1 MTTGQRIAAKR
12 KEENLSQESLGEVL
26 GVSRQSIYKW
36 ESDSSLPEIDKLVA
50 MSRLFHVSVGW
61 LLGVEEEPETP
72 DSGALSES
80 QMKLVEEILSRYQ
93 QANQSTLSEEQQ
105 AQVDRLVEQK
115 LSERPRPRRR
125 RWPYV
130 LAALAAV
137 WGGWTLLDRL
147 ERVDQQYNTL
157 ASSVNNVT
165 YSVNSQIG
173 TITNRVEE
181 VLKGI
186 NDLTADYGTE
196 LVSADLAQ
204 NTVTFSLRVVP
215 KTYVEG
221 MEVLF
226 LADTGNGPQEF
237 QGQEGPGREFTA
249 QITCELTDSITL
261 SAVLVTGDTRQTQ
274 LLDNYSGLYSSSL
287 PTADMNLN
295 FGNLWPTEI
304 SEDGKFHL
312 DEMVDMVHLFG
323 SSVSAVNTKFGEV
336 SIREFKLG
344 LFQNRKLV
352 QWLEPCEKPDNYHT
366 NLDKD
371 EGQFF
376 RQPELALTVEEG
388 DTLIYAALVTDQY
401 GRQAIVPGF
410 PWVTREGDTLEHAG
424 GDGTD
429 YFDVSNYTF

>member
-12 KEENLSQESLGEVL
+12 KEESLSQESLGEVL

-50 MSRLFHVSVGW
+50 MSRLFHISVGW
-61 LLGVEEEPETP
+61 LLGVEEELEAP
-72 DSGALSES
+72 DSGTLSES
-80 QMKLVEEILSRYQ
+80 QMKLVEEILSRHQ
-93 QANQSTLSEEQQ
+93 QASQSTLSEEQQ

-115 LSERPRPRRR
+115 LSERLRPRRR

-147 ERVDQQYNTL
+147 ERMDQQYNTL

-196 LVSADLAQ
+196 LVSANLAQ
-204 NTVTFSLRVVP
+204 NTVTFSLRAVP

-221 MEVLF
+221 LEVVF
-226 LADTGNGPQEF
+226 LADAGDGSEEF
-237 QGQEGPGREFTA
+237 PGLEGPGREFTA
-249 QITCELTDSITL
+249 EITCALTDSITL
-261 SAVLVTGDTRQTQ
+261 SAVFVHGGTRQTQ
-274 LLDNYSGLYSSSL
+274 LLDNYSGLYTSSL

-295 FGNLWPTEI
+295 AFDDLWGTEI
-304 SEDGKFHL
+304 GRDGKFHL
-312 DEMVDMVHLFG
+312 PEQIDMVSF
-323 SSVSAVNTKFGEV
+323 SSNSTSAVNTKLGQT
-336 SIREFKLG
+336 SIQDVKVG

-366 NLDKD
+366 NLEED
-371 EGQFF
+371 EYQFF
-376 RQPELALTVEEG
+376 RQPALALTVEEG
-388 DTLIYAALVTDQY
+388 DTLLYAALVTDQY
-401 GRQAIVPGF
+401 GRFSVVPDI
-410 PWVTREGDTLEHAG
+410 WLERVGDELTHVS
-424 GDGTD
+424 GDMTP
-429 YFDVSNYTF
+429 YFDISNYTF

>member
-50 MSRLFHVSVGW
+50 LSRLFHVSVGW
-61 LLGVEEEPETP
+61 LLGVEEEPEAP
-72 DSGALSES
+72 DSGTLSES

-93 QANQSTLSEEQQ
+93 QASQSTLSEEQQ

-130 LAALAAV
+130 LAALAAI

-147 ERVDQQYNTL
+147 ERVDQQYNDL
-157 ASSVNNVT
+157 ANSVNNVT

-196 LVSADLAQ
+196 MVSADLAQ
-204 NTVTFSLRVVP
+204 NTVTFSLRAVP

-249 QITCELTDSITL
+249 EITCALTDNITL
-261 SAVLVTGDTRQTQ
+261 SAVFVHGGTRQTQ
-274 LLDNYSGLYSSSL
+274 LLDNYSGLYTSSL
-287 PTADMNLN
+287 PTDYVDVH
-295 FGNLWPTEI
+295 FDKLWSLYI

-312 DEMVDMVHLFG
+312 PEDTDMVTFG
-323 SSVSAVNTKFGEV
+323 GNSAAAINTKLGQT
-336 SIREFKLG
+336 SIQDVKVG

-366 NLDKD
+366 NLEED
-371 EGQFF
+371 EYQFF
-376 RQPELALTVEEG
+376 RQPALALTVEEG
-388 DTLIYAALVTDQY
+388 DTLLYAALVTDQY
-401 GRQAIVPGF
+401 GRFSVVPDI
-410 PWVTREGDTLEHAG
+410 WLERVGDELTHVS
-424 GDGTD
+424 GDMTP
-429 YFDVSNYTF
+429 YFDISNYTF

>member
-12 KEENLSQESLGEVL
+12 KEQELSQESLGEVL

-72 DSGALSES
+72 GSGALSEA
-80 QMKLVEEILSRYQ
+80 QMKLVEKILSRHQ
-93 QANQSTLSEEQQ
+93 QASQSTLSEEQQ

-147 ERVDQQYNTL
+147 ERMDQQYSTL

-173 TITNRVEE
+173 TITNRVEA

-196 LVSADLAQ
+196 LVSANLAQ
-204 NTVTFSLRVVP
+204 NTVTFSLRAVP

-221 MEVLF
+221 MEVVF
-226 LADTGNGPQEF
+226 LADTGDGPKEF
-237 QGQEGPGREFTA
+237 PGQEGPGREFTEE
-249 QITCELTDSITL
+249 ITCTLTDSITL
-261 SAVLVTGDTRQTQ
+261 SAVFVNGDTRQTQ
-274 LLDNYSGLYSSSL
+274 LLDNYSGLYTSSL

-295 FGNLWPTEI
+295 AFDDLWGTEI
-304 SEDGKFHL
+304 GRDGKFHL
-312 DEMVDMVHLFG
+312 PEQIDMVPF
-323 SSVSAVNTKFGEV
+323 SSNSAAAINTKLGRT
-336 SIREFKLG
+336 SIQDVKVG
-344 LFQNRKLV
+344 LFQNWKLV
-352 QWLEPCEKPDNYHT
+352 QWLEPCEKPENYHT
-366 NLDKD
+366 NLKED
-371 EGQFF
+371 EYQFF
-376 RQPELALTVEEG
+376 RRPELALTVEEG
-388 DTLIYAALVTDQY
+388 DTLLYAALVTDQY
-401 GRQAIVPGF
+401 GRFSVVPDI
-410 PWVTREGDTLEHAG
+410 WLERVGDELTHVS
-424 GDGTD
+424 GDMTP
-429 YFDVSNYTF
+429 YFDISNYTF